1 MRLVQ
6 TAILSLG
13 LLSRA
18 AASGQKLPPP
28 FDSAQGAAATSLNLS
43 PTGVD
48 RSADTTSAGRIERQG
63 PAPLPI
69 RWLPMEV
76 RRYRLE
82 ELDSA
87 ATAPDAPA
95 TATVPSKDGSKLKVG
110 GSKTVKVGVG
120 GDGGV
125 ALDQTLFL
133 TAEGELSKGVRM
145 KARLSDGDMPLSAQG
160 SSAALREVDEIF
172 LEVESDRWRL
182 RLGDQDWT
190 LPDGIAPGAQRKLR
204 GISAGWRKPTASA
217 TGTLGGPQA
226 KWKRVTIPGVE
237 GRQEGYVLEAWQGG
251 LHGVVV
257 PGSERVRVN
266 GETMARGADADYTV
280 RYSDGL
286 LDFTT
291 RRRISSGDVLEVE
304 FQSAEMD
311 YERTFAAGRAEG
323 RAGRLRW
330 EAWGVRETDD
340 AASPLTFAQ
349 DTSTRRILES
359 AGADPEA
366 ARTVD
371 GQILPIPVQTGEAGL
386 RLRLGDST
394 DWIASDIRAA
404 QHDANVLSGIDS
416 RRTGLFG
423 TGAARIGAGRFLDKG
438 GIGRFTFGVRGQ
450 RLESDF
456 LGISATDSSASANDG
471 IWAPASSG
479 SRTAGQASATWQA
492 QPGLGLALDAGGRD
506 DANGWSSRSAGSI
519 GLDRGTEKRM
529 LAGFDW
535 NRLDDGL
542 PPLDKVRLSG
552 DLAWPVGRFSPSLS
566 IEGESRD
573 RRSGRSGGVEHLAT
587 TIATKW
593 RAPAADLEIQTAADF
608 RRDAVG
614 TLRAFEPRNDTARST
629 GAKSSIRWTPRKGD
643 LDLAFDWKRL
653 RSRELPDLP
662 WIESSSWLGSAT
674 AGIWPVAG
682 LRGQGGWK
690 LSSSSYQP
698 EIARYD
704 TVPAGTGTWRYDTL
718 LRIVVPSDEGNLR
731 LAGMRLDTSRAA
743 VLASQRM
750 LSVEAELEPG
760 KVVQGLEGFLADIG
774 LRGRAEWNETDSSP
788 ATRIWPH
795 FADDELAKAIDGR
808 SELSA
813 GAWWARGSHR
823 LDFDWSRILSVQASP
838 IQARLRD
845 MSERARWSSGSKAGH
860 RLDIAL
866 EHGDLRD
873 AQSDRLRLES
883 HWSTD
888 PSLGIRILK
897 PVEIRPG
904 WYSKW
909 GEGTEGKQ
917 AFEATLQA
925 PYANLRADLPRGLA
939 LRGEVRRVQAK
950 VDALAG
956 SRLSDGY
963 PEGATWRTSASL
975 DWSWKDHVQAKA
987 EWVARKEPDRAWF
1000 QKLTCEAKA
1009 IF

>member
-1 MRLVQ
+1 MRLVRLIPVCWLALAGPGESA
-6 TAILSLG
+6 TDSVTIA
-13 LLSRA
+13 
-18 AASGQKLPPP
+18 
-28 FDSAQGAAATSLNLS
+28 DSAQPPRL
-43 PTGVD
+43 
-48 RSADTTSAGRIERQG
+48 
-63 PAPLPI
+63 LPI
-69 RWLPMEV
+69 PWLPMEV

-82 ELDSA
+82 DLDSA
-87 ATAPDAPA
+87 ATAPNAPA
-95 TATVPSKDGSKLKVG
+95 TAAVPSKDGSNLKVG

-120 GDGGV
+120 ADGGV

-133 TAEGELSKGVRM
+133 TAEGELAKGVRM

-160 SSAALREVDEIF
+160 SSAALREVDQIF

-190 LPDGIAPGAQRKLR
+190 LPAGIAPGAERKLR
-204 GISAGWRKPTASA
+204 GISAGWKTPLVSA

-237 GRQEGYVLEAWQGG
+237 GRQEGYVLASWQGG

-266 GETMARGADADYTV
+266 GETMVRGADADYTV

-291 RRRISSGDVLEVE
+291 RRRISSGDMVEVE

-323 RAGRLRW
+323 RAGWLRW
-330 EAWGVRETDD
+330 EAWGARETDD
-340 AASPLTFAQ
+340 AASPLAFAQ
-349 DTSTRRILES
+349 DTATRRILES
-359 AGADPEA
+359 AGSDPNA
-366 ARTVD
+366 AKTGD

-394 DWIASDIRAA
+394 NWIASDVRASE
-404 QHDANVLSGIDS
+404 HDANVLSGIDS

-423 TGAARIGAGRFLDKG
+423 TGAAQIGAGRYLDKG
-438 GIGRFTFGVRGQ
+438 GVGRFTFGVRGQ

-456 LGISATDSSASANDG
+456 LGISATDSSASATDG

-479 SRTAGQASATWQA
+479 ARTAGQASATWQA
-492 QPGLGLALDAGGRD
+492 RPDIALKLDAGGRD
-506 DANGWSSRSAGSI
+506 DANGWSSRTAGTL
-519 GLDRGTEKRM
+519 GLDRGTEKRI

-542 PPLDKVRLSG
+542 PPLDKIRLTS
-552 DLAWPVGRFSPSLS
+552 DLAWPVGSFSPSLS

-573 RRSGRSGGVEHLAT
+573 RRSGRSGGVEHLLT
-587 TIATKW
+587 TAATKW
-593 RAPAADLEIQTAADF
+593 RGPAKDLEIQTAADF

-614 TLRAFEPRNDTARST
+614 TLHALDPRDDTARST
-629 GAKSSIRWTPRKGD
+629 GARSSIRWTPRHGD

-674 AGIWPVAG
+674 AGIWPVTG
-682 LRGQGGWK
+682 FRGQGRWK

-731 LAGMRLDTSRAA
+731 LAGLRLDTSRAA
-743 VLASQRM
+743 VLASQRT

-760 KVVQGLEGFLADIG
+760 KVIQGLGGFLADIG
-774 LRGRAEWNETDSSP
+774 LRGHAEWNETDSSP

-795 FADDELAKAIDGR
+795 FSDDELAKAIDGR
-808 SELSA
+808 SELSV
-813 GAWWARGSHR
+813 GTWWTRGPHR
-823 LDFDWSRILSVQASP
+823 LDFDWNRILSVQASP
-838 IQARLRD
+838 VQARLRD
-845 MSERARWSSGSKAGH
+845 MSERARWASSAKSGH
-860 RLDIAL
+860 RLDIAV

-888 PSLGIRILK
+888 PSLGIRVAK
-897 PVEIRPG
+897 RVELRPG

-909 GEGTEGKQ
+909 GEGLEGKQ
-917 AFEATLQA
+917 AFEAVLQA
-925 PYANLRADLPRGLA
+925 PYANLRADLPRDLS

-975 DWSWKDHVQAKA
+975 DWSWKDHVQATA
-987 EWVARKEPDRAWF
+987 EWVARKEPGRAWF

>member
-1 MRLVQ
+1 MRLVR
-6 TAILSLG
+6 ILPVCWLALAGPGRSETD
-13 LLSRA
+13 SVE
-18 AASGQKLPPP
+18 AS
-28 FDSAQGAAATSLNLS
+28 F
-43 PTGVD
+43 
-48 RSADTTSAGRIERQG
+48 ADTATRGI
-63 PAPLPI
+63 PL

-82 ELDSA
+82 DLDSA
-87 ATAPDAPA
+87 ATAPSAPA
-95 TATVPSKDGSKLKVG
+95 VAASTAKDGSKLKVG

-133 TAEGELSKGVRM
+133 TAEGELSPGVRM

-172 LEVESDRWRL
+172 LEVESDRWRM

-190 LPDGIAPGAQRKLR
+190 LPPGIAPGADRKLR
-204 GISAGWRKPTASA
+204 GISAGWKSPSASA

-237 GRQEGYVLEAWQGG
+237 GRQEGYVLASWQGG

-266 GETMARGADADYTV
+266 GEPMVRGADADYTM

-291 RRRISSGDVLEVE
+291 RRRISSGDMVEVE

-330 EAWGVRETDD
+330 EAWGARETDD
-340 AASPLTFAQ
+340 ASSPLAFAQ

-359 AGADPEA
+359 AGADA
-366 ARTVD
+366 AAAKTGD
-371 GQILPIPVQTGEAGL
+371 GQVLPIPVQTGEAGL
-386 RLRLGDST
+386 RLRLGDSA
-394 DWIASDIRAA
+394 DWIATDLRVAE
-404 QHDANVLSGIDS
+404 HDPNVLSRIDS
-416 RRTGLFG
+416 RRTGMFG
-423 TGAARIGAGRFLDKG
+423 TGAAQFRSGRYLDKG
-438 GIGRFTFGVRGQ
+438 GSGLLTLGLRGQ

-456 LGISATDSSASANDG
+456 LGISATDSSAQADDG

-479 SRTAGQASATWQA
+479 SRTAGQASAVWQA
-492 QPGLGLALDAGGRD
+492 RPDLALKLDAGGRD
-506 DANGWSSRSAGSI
+506 DANGWSSRSAGSF
-519 GLDRGTEKRM
+519 GLDRGAERRI
-529 LAGFDW
+529 LAGFEWD
-535 NRLDDGL
+535 RLDDGL
-542 PPLDKVRLSG
+542 PPLDKVRLAG
-552 DLAWPVGRFSPSLS
+552 DLAWPAGNLSPSLS
-566 IEGESRD
+566 VEGESRD
-573 RRSGRSGGVEHLAT
+573 RRSGRAGGVEHLKTGA
-587 TIATKW
+587 AAKW
-593 RAPAADLEIQTAADF
+593 RAPAADLEIHAGADF

-614 TLRAFEPRNDTARST
+614 TLRAFDQANDTARSF

-662 WIESSSWLGSAT
+662 WVESSSWLGSAT
-674 AGIWPVAG
+674 AGIWPVKG
-682 LRGQGGWK
+682 MRGQGRWK

-698 EIARYD
+698 EIPRYD

-731 LAGMRLDTSRAA
+731 LAGTRLDTSRAA
-743 VLASQRM
+743 VLASRRE

-760 KVVQGLEGFLADIG
+760 QVVQGLGGFLADIG
-774 LRGRAEWNETDSSP
+774 LRGHAEWNETDSSP

-795 FADDELAKAIDGR
+795 FTDDELALAVDGR
-808 SELSA
+808 SELSM
-813 GAWWARGSHR
+813 GAWWTRGAHR
-823 LDFDWSRILSVQASP
+823 LDFDWIRILSVQSSP
-838 IQARLRD
+838 LLARLRD
-845 MSERARWSSGSKAGH
+845 MSERLRWASGAKAGH
-860 RLDIAL
+860 RLDIAV

-888 PSLGIRILK
+888 PSLGIRVAK
-897 PVEIRPG
+897 RVELRPG

-909 GEGTEGKQ
+909 GEGSEGKQ
-917 AFEATLQA
+917 DFEAALQA

-939 LRGEVRRVQAK
+939 LRAEVRRVQAT

>member
-1 MRLVQ
+1 MRLVR
-6 TAILSLG
+6 ILPVCWLALAGPGRTETDSVE
-13 LLSRA
+13 
-18 AASGQKLPPP
+18 AS
-28 FDSAQGAAATSLNLS
+28 F
-43 PTGVD
+43 
-48 RSADTTSAGRIERQG
+48 ADTATRGI
-63 PAPLPI
+63 PL

-82 ELDSA
+82 DLDSA
-87 ATAPDAPA
+87 ATAPQSPA
-95 TATVPSKDGSKLKVG
+95 TAASTAKDGSKLKVG

-133 TAEGELSKGVRM
+133 TAEGELSPGVRM
-145 KARLSDGDMPLSAQG
+145 KARLSDGEMPLSPQG
-160 SSAALREVDEIF
+160 SSAALREVDQIF

-190 LPDGIAPGAQRKLR
+190 LPGGIAPGAERKLR
-204 GISAGWRKPTASA
+204 GISAGWTTPVASA

-237 GRQEGYVLEAWQGG
+237 GRQEGYVLASWQGG

-266 GETMARGADADYTV
+266 GENMVRGADADYTV

-291 RRRISSGDVLEVE
+291 RRRISSGDVVEVE
-304 FQSAEMD
+304 FQSAELD

-323 RAGRLRW
+323 RAGGLRW
-330 EAWGVRETDD
+330 EAWGARESDD
-340 AASPLTFAQ
+340 AASPLAFAQ
-349 DTSTRRILES
+349 DTATRRILES
-359 AGADPEA
+359 AGADTEA
-366 ARTVD
+366 ARTGD

-386 RLRLGDST
+386 RLRLGDSGN
-394 DWIASDIRAA
+394 WIAADMRASE
-404 QHDANVLSGIDS
+404 HDANVLSGIDS
-416 RRTGLFG
+416 RRVGLFG
-423 TGAARIGAGRFLDKG
+423 TGAARIGAGRYLDQG
-438 GIGRFTFGVRGQ
+438 GIGRFSLGLFGQ
-450 RLESDF
+450 RIGSDF
-456 LGISATDSSASANDG
+456 LGISATDSSAQANDG
-471 IWAPASSG
+471 IWAPAPGG
-479 SRTAGQASATWQA
+479 SRTAGQVGAIWQA
-492 QPGLGLALDAGGRD
+492 RSDLALKLDAGGRD
-506 DANGWSSRSAGSI
+506 DANGWSSRTAGTL
-519 GLDRGTEKRM
+519 GLDRGTDKRI

-542 PPLDKVRLSG
+542 PPLDKVRLTG
-552 DLAWPVGRFSPSLS
+552 ELAWPVGRFSPSVS

-573 RRSGRSGGVEHLAT
+573 RRSGRAGGVEHIKTGA
-587 TIATKW
+587 AAKW
-593 RAPAADLEIQTAADF
+593 RAPAADLEIQTGADF

-614 TLRAFEPRNDTARST
+614 TLRAFDQANDTARSV

-674 AGIWPVAG
+674 AGIWPVKG
-682 LRGQGGWK
+682 LRGQGRWK

-718 LRIVVPSDEGNLR
+718 LRIVVPSDEGDLR

-743 VLASQRM
+743 VLASQRE
-750 LSVEAELEPG
+750 LSVEAEFEPG
-760 KVVQGLEGFLADIG
+760 KAVAGLGGFFADIG
-774 LRGRAEWNETDSSP
+774 LRGHAEWNETDSSP
-788 ATRIWPH
+788 AIRIWPH
-795 FADDELAKAIDGR
+795 FSDDELARAIDGR
-808 SELSA
+808 SELSVGTWWTR
-813 GAWWARGSHR
+813 GAHR
-823 LDFDWSRILSVQASP
+823 LEFDWTRMLSVQASP
-838 IQARLRD
+838 ILARLRD
-845 MSERARWSSGSKAGH
+845 ISERARWASSAKSGH
-860 RLDIAL
+860 RLDIAV

-888 PSLGIRILK
+888 PSVGIRLAK
-897 PVEIRPG
+897 RVELRPG

-909 GEGTEGKQ
+909 GEGSEGKQ

-939 LRGEVRRVQAK
+939 LRSEVRRVQAR